1 MRQFTS
7 VALSATYL
15 CLALIV
21 ALLLWRNGGGWAA
34 GVAALVGGLGLC
46 FAVHGLISQS
56 LKLRALRK
64 ELDAVR
70 EAQRVMLSQMEQVDA
85 RMTEDADAV
94 SDDAGRSEALEGEVH
109 MLEDLVQRM
118 GQRLEERV
126 SAGARQAPHEPTL
139 RRHQSAALLDTVREA
154 LAENRVDLYLQ
165 PVVGLPQRRTVF
177 YESYSRL
184 RDATGRVMMPA
195 EYLAVA
201 EPEGLVT
208 SIDNLL
214 LFRCVQIVRRL
225 AKQDRKVGIFCNI
238 SIASL
243 ADETFFPQFLELL
256 LCDMQFPSGIEID
269 RVDEEVGMDV
279 LTVCVG
285 ADQNFVSLIVLGQ
298 LQRGRV
304 SGDRVDCFAFREALY
319 HVIEQYTVRLV
330 VEPLGGHE
338 IRVDRFR
345 LTVDTCDQLL
355 PLELGL
361 FILHGIPH
369 HGAHASG
376 GLAPLVVCEA
386 DDSHSLPALS
396 FKDHPYGTTEFRER
410 PTYAFQIDHGHSSHV
425 RQGDELVQI
434 SADGLQLLQH
444 FFQAVDDHHLLS
456 QAAGSDV
463 VAHGH
468 PGLLRQLLD
477 GLPVCGRHAG
487 AEFNIFFHVV
497 SSKS

>member
-46 FAVHGLISQS
+46 FAVHGLIGQS

-85 RMTEDADAV
+85 RMTEVAAAV

-118 GQRLEERV
+118 GRRLEERV
-126 SAGARQAPHEPTL
+126 STGARQAPHEPTL

-243 ADETFFPQFLELL
+243 ADESFFPQFLDLL
-256 LCDMQFPSGIEID
+256 AANRDLSG
-269 RVDEEVGMDV
+269 
-279 LTVCVG
+279 
-285 ADQNFVSLIVLGQ
+285 ALIFELGQ
-298 LQRGRV
+298 AAFDARGSVEARNM
-304 SGDRVDCFAFREALY
+304 GKLADLGFRFSLDKVTDLDIDFQDLARSDVKFLK
-319 HVIEQYTVRLV
+319 IAA
-330 VEPLGGHE
+330 P
-338 IRVDRFR
+338 F
-345 LTVDTCDQLL
+345 LL
-355 PLELGL
+355 
-361 FILHGIPH
+361 
-369 HGAHASG
+369 
-376 GLAPLVVCEA
+376 
-386 DDSHSLPALS
+386 
-396 FKDHPYGTTEFRER
+396 
-410 PTYAFQIDHGHSSHV
+410 
-425 RQGDELVQI
+425 DELVETDEGLILRSLPDLAAQDFASLTRRYGVEIVAEKVESERQI
-434 SADGLQLLQH
+434 VDILELDIAYGQGHLFGEPRAIRDAVLAEAD
-444 FFQAVDDHHLLS
+444 AP
-456 QAAGSDV
+456 AAEPARYDEPPPRTRGGV
-463 VAHGH
+463 GVLA
-468 PGLLRQLLD
+468 R
-477 GLPVCGRHAG
+477 RHA
-487 AEFNIFFHVV
+487 AATRI
-497 SSKS
+497 